1 MITPIHKEFLK
12 SVHLFSGLESEQLQN
27 IHDSA
32 RVHKLDKDQTL
43 FSQGDSVDCFY
54 LVYSGMVKLFRLSAD
69 GQEKVIEIVT
79 PGQTFAEALMF
90 LDQPHYPVSASA
102 LNDAEVIAFDA
113 SQFLKMLNQSSASCM
128 VLLGTMS
135 QRIRGL
141 VQEIDNLSVQNGRHR
156 LSSYLLEQAGDS
168 DYIKLPVPK
177 SVLASRLSIQP
188 ETFSRIVKQL
198 KNASAIKV
206 DGSEIEIIDRDQLE
220 DYALL

>member
-1 MITPIHKEFLK
+1 MQWNGQAVSFI
-12 SVHLFSGLESEQLQN
+12 SGWP
-27 IHDSA
+27 
-32 RVHKLDKDQTL
+32 
-43 FSQGDSVDCFY
+43 G
-54 LVYSGMVKLFRLSAD
+54 
-69 GQEKVIEIVT
+69 KVIEIVT

-90 LDQPHYPVSASA
+90 LEHPHYPVSASA
-102 LNDAEVIAFDA
+102 LNDAEVISFDA
-113 SQFLKMLNQSSASCM
+113 SQFLKMLNQSSSSCM

-168 DYIKLPVPK
+168 DFVKLPVAK

-198 KNASAIKV
+198 KNACAIKV
-206 DGSEIEIIDRDQLE
+206 DGSEIEIIDREQLE
-220 DYALL
+220 DNALL

>member
-1 MITPIHKEFLK
+1 MLTPVHKEFLK
-12 SVHLFSGLESEQLQN
+12 SVHLFSGLESEQLN
-27 IHDSA
+27 SVYDYA
-32 RVHKLDKDQTL
+32 RLHNLNKDQTL
-43 FSQGDSVDCFY
+43 FSQGESVECFY
-54 LVYSGMVKLFRLSAD
+54 LVCSGMVKLFRLSAD

-90 LDQPHYPVSASA
+90 LDHPHYPVSASA
-102 LNDAEVIAFDA
+102 LSDAEVISFDA
-113 SQFLKMLNQSSASCM
+113 SQFLKMLNQSSSSCM

-168 DYIKLPVPK
+168 DFVKLPVAK

-206 DGSEIEIIDRDQLE
+206 DGSEIEIIDREQLE